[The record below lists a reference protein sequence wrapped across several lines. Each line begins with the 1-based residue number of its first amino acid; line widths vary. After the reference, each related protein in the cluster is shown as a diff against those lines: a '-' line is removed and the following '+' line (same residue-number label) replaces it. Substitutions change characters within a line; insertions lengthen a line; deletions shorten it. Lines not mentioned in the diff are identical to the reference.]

1 MIKTTLELFLQ
12 PGAIIEVRALK
23 CWDRNQEF
31 TSNRTGYFD
40 DISKAVQE
48 IEKLERSW
56 HPQGIYVTLN
66 PVKLDLLARAANRIK
81 RAEKDQSTSNEDI
94 VARKWM
100 LIDFDPVRPAG
111 VSSNNDELANAD
123 EQAEICEEWLSQNG
137 FPSPVVAMSGNG
149 YHLLY
154 RINEPAEDAG
164 LIKDCLAA
172 LSAKFSTPEVTC
184 DAKNFNAARITK
196 LYGTLA
202 QKGDPTT
209 DRPHRRSE
217 ILEVRTPLEVV
228 TREKLEWLAGLSFA
242 PKIAQHTAN
251 SSDDSKLKVDHYLT
265 RHGLEI
271 LKHDQTPDGSE
282 RWFIECPGK
291 SLHTSHNANS
301 DCCVTQSPGGELG
314 GHCFHSSCGMTDWQ
328 ALKNAIGPVEFEDY
342 HDSQAEQDLLNRV
355 DFGWLFAPK
364 GIPQE
369 PNPDA
374 IPQITQLTPDQF
386 DSLDDDE
393 LEESIGVYDMDFP
406 SECLR
411 PPGILGEIIDYNL
424 QTAKYPQPEHALAG
438 ALAFMSLITGRRVQ
452 DESGTRT
459 NLLIVALGPTRS
471 GKEHPRQVNKKILEY
486 CGADAMYEEKLA
498 SHASLHG
505 FLQKSPA
512 GLLMNDEFG
521 DFLALARSTKGANT
535 QPAQI
540 ISAIIKLYSSAGG
553 MYKADRYADNAKQI
567 TIDQPH
573 LVLYGT
579 STGEV
584 FWKHVTPEYLSG
596 GLFGRV
602 IILEN
607 RGYVDPS
614 PLASRKVGL
623 PESIMNEVKGWLG
636 CFDHYNKIFWEHPEP
651 IIVPHTPDALVRY
664 EQHELAISKKRKR
677 ETPIRAALWSGTAE
691 ITAKLALI
699 FACSRSRNPLQIQVE
714 DVDLAI
720 RLSNW
725 LTRRKVDLSQD
736 NVSENAT
743 ESAAKRVYRMVK
755 ETGKTGITKSVLC
768 RRTQWLK
775 QKERD
780 EILRDLVQSRLV
792 IAEEL
797 RSSTK
802 SKVIYRSRNGAFQHS
817 QNDHQQKI
825 EFVT

>member
-1 MIKTTLELFLQ
+1 MINKTLELFLQ
-12 PGAIIEVRALK
+12 PGAILEVRALK
-23 CWDRNQEF
+23 CWDRNPEF

-40 DISKAVQE
+40 DVSKAIQE

-94 VARKWM
+94 LSRKWM
-100 LIDFDPVRPAG
+100 LVDFDPVRPAG
-111 VSSNNDELANAD
+111 VSATELELWNAR
-123 EQAEICEEWLSQNG
+123 EQARLCGVWLADNG
-137 FPSPVVAMSGNG
+137 FGNPVAAMSGNG
-149 YHLLY
+149 LHLLY
-154 RINEPAEDAG
+154 RIDEPADDNG
-164 LIKDCLAA
+164 LIKDCLSA
-172 LSAKFSTPEVTC
+172 LSAKFSTSEVTC

-202 QKGDPTT
+202 QKGDATP

-217 ILEVRTPLEVV
+217 IIDIPNDLQPVP
-228 TREKLEWLAGLSFA
+228 REKLEWLAGLAHTKPVSQHNSFCGD
-242 PKIAQHTAN
+242 TN
-251 SSDDSKLKVDHYLT
+251 KLLVNKYLT
-265 RHGLEI
+265 RHGIEI
-271 LKHDQTPDGSE
+271 LKSDQTPDGSE

-301 DCCVTQSPGGELG
+301 DCCITQSPSGELG
-314 GHCFHSSCGMTDWQ
+314 GHCFHSSCGMADWQ
-328 ALKNAIGPVEFEDY
+328 ALKSAIGPVEFEDY
-342 HDSQAEQDLLNRV
+342 HDSQAEQDLLNKV
-355 DFGWLFAPK
+355 DLGWLFAPK
-364 GIPQE
+364 GTPEEPQ
-369 PNPDA
+369 PV
-374 IPQITQLTPDQF
+374 PQITQLTPDQF

-393 LEESIGVYDMDFP
+393 LEETIGVYDTDFP

-438 ALAFMSLITGRRVQ
+438 ALAFMSLLTGRRVQ

-471 GKEHPRQVNKKILEY
+471 GKEHPRQINKKILEY
-486 CGADAMYEEKLA
+486 CGAEEMYEEKLA

-540 ISAIIKLYSSAGG
+540 ISAIIKLYSSAAGT
-553 MYKADRYADNAKQI
+553 YKADRYADNAKQI
-567 TIDQPH
+567 VIDQPH

-651 IIVPHTPDALVRY
+651 FIVPHTPDALVRF

-743 ESAAKRVYRMVK
+743 ESAAKRLFRLIK
-755 ETGKTGITKSVLC
+755 ETGKTGITKSTLC

-780 EILRDLVQSRLV
+780 EILRDLIQSRLV
-792 IAEEL
+792 VAEEI
-797 RSSTK
+797 RSQTK
-802 SKVIYRSRNGAFQHS
+802 TKIVYRSRNGAFEHS
-817 QNDHQQKI
+817 QDDAQKKI
-825 EFVT
+825 QFAT